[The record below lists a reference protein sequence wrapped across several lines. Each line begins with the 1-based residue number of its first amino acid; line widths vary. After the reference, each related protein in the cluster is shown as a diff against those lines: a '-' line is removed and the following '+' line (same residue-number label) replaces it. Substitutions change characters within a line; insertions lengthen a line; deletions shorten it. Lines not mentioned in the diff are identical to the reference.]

1 MGKEAVVYRAE
12 NALKDLS
19 EHGFKRL
26 YTTQGFRLM
35 GIVTWDK
42 KEKDESL
49 GERRRWIKGLKIENG
64 TPIPTDEKLFATLL
78 DRKNP
83 LSGELEEIVVH
94 EDDSMILMARK
105 TFDLDDSEENFQFIP
120 NQHML
125 NRVQQFM
132 DEVDARGRRINRL
145 NQEKEQ
151 SFLDAEHFKR
161 EGITAKEREKTN
173 MELLNRL
180 TREGARLQER
190 IGNLESQNQVL
201 RARNLQYESQMDEV
215 MANAQEE
222 GTIKGM
228 SSDDLVIHAI
238 QKKKEVEEAM
248 MDIQQEDTAT
258 NEQLQEMA
266 GQLQEM
272 KSELNA
278 MKNAGQPSVETE
290 KHGT

>member
-19 EHGFKRL
+19 EYGFKRL

-42 KEKDESL
+42 KIPDESL
-49 GERRRWIKGLKIENG
+49 GERRRWVKGLKIENG
-64 TPIPTDEKLFATLL
+64 TPIPSDERVFETSL

-105 TFDLDDSEENFQFIP
+105 TFDLDDGEENFQFIP

-132 DEVDARGRRINRL
+132 DEIEAKGRRIQRL
-145 NQEKEQ
+145 GQEKEQ
-151 SFLDAEHFKR
+151 FFQDAEHFKR

-173 MELLNRL
+173 IELLNRL
-180 TREGARLQER
+180 TRDGARLQER

-201 RARNLQYESQMDEV
+201 RARNVQYESQMDEI
-215 MANAQEE
+215 MANSQEE

-228 SSDDLVIHAI
+228 NTDDLVIHAI
-238 QKKKEVEEAM
+238 QKTKDKEEAM
-248 MDIQQEDTAT
+248 MDIQQEDTAR
-258 NEQLQEMA
+258 NEQIQEMA
-266 GQLQEM
+266 GKLQDM
-272 KSELNA
+272 KAELSA
-278 MKNAGQPSVETE
+278 MKNTGQTAREAE
-290 KHGT
+290 KQA